1 MIDPEGTSGI
11 GEEFYLV
18 RDFEHENDQVRL
30 SSRKN
35 VLERGKEAKAP
46 IKETMT
52 GVFSELGREKWRK
65 KNCSRTGGKNKRESE
80 RNVN

>member
-1 MIDPEGTSGI
+1 M
-11 GEEFYLV
+11 

-35 VLERGKEAKAP
+35 ILETGKEAKAP
-46 IKETMT
+46 TKETMT
-52 GVFSELGREKWRK
+52 GVFSELRREKWRK
-65 KNCSRTGGKNKRESE
+65 KNCRGTGGKNKRESE